1 MADIPVME
9 PWQVVQCG
17 GTTPSRR
24 YRRYR
29 RPDRPFRSPR
39 YADLRQGST
48 ERERTHE
55 HGRERRLAQLEQGL
69 GTHTTTPWVADRVG

>member
-1 MADIPVME
+1 M
-9 PWQVVQCG
+9 VVQCG

-24 YRRYR
+24 YRRCR

-48 ERERTHE
+48 EREHTHE
-55 HGRERRLAQLEQGL
+55 HGRDRRRPRRRLAQLEQGL
-69 GTHTTTPWVADRVG
+69 GTHTTPRVADRVG